1 MATSAAVSAAVPAA
15 VNRGK
20 TGDTLGGGTT
30 KGKDVRTSN
39 IIAAKAIATAIRTSL
54 GPRGMDKMVQLK
66 DGQVLISNDGATIL
80 SHFQV
85 LHPAAQM
92 LVDLSQ
98 SQDVEAGDGTTTVV
112 VLAGALLEA
121 CSGLLAKGIH
131 PTVIAQSF
139 LQAADKTCEFYKD
152 MSRPVELSDRES
164 LLHAVNTCLSSKVV
178 AQNSDLLAPIAVD
191 SVLGLL
197 GVTPSSKAEDI
208 PNNVD
213 LRDIRIVQ
221 QVGGTVDDTELV
233 HGLVLNNAPK
243 QTTSGAPTVVE
254 NAKIALIQFCLSAP
268 KTDMDNTVVVEDY
281 AAMDR
286 LLREERK
293 YILTQCKALKKAGV
307 TVVLIQKSILRDAYN
322 ELSLHFL
329 AKMNIMAITDVERSD
344 VAFIC
349 RTLGCA
355 PIAHIDQL
363 SSPNVSHYLGSAAK
377 VSHVFLE
384 GASHRVV
391 KFIGV
396 AHQGPT
402 MTVLMRG
409 SNSFVL
415 AEAERSL
422 HDAQCVVR
430 SLIKQRAMIAGGG
443 APEAQA
449 SYDLQQ
455 YARTELSGM
464 AVPCFKAFAD
474 ALEVIPYTLA
484 ENAGLKPIEI
494 VTQLRKLHAEGVVGA
509 GVDVTKKKKKAD
521 TSESS
526 DDDTEGVSNMYDRN
540 VLQPLL
546 VSTSAVQLA
555 TETVCMILKVEIR
568 ESEIRESEIRESE
581 IRETGVP
588 GSVQKI
594 LAFYTKPERWN
605 PGNKNPGK

>member
-1 MATSAAVSAAVPAA
+1 MAAVAPHRS
-15 VNRGK
+15 GQ
-20 TGDTLGGGTT
+20 TLGENT

-54 GPRGMDKMVQLK
+54 GPRGMDKLLQK
-66 DGQVLISNDGATIL
+66 ADGQVLISNDGATIL
-80 SHFQV
+80 KHIEA

-121 CSGLLAKGIH
+121 CASLLSKGIH

-139 LQAADKTCEFYKD
+139 LQASEKTCEILKD
-152 MSRPVELSDRES
+152 MSRPVELTERQA
-164 LLHAVNTCLSSKVV
+164 LLNAVETCLSSKVV

-197 GVTPSSKAEDI
+197 GITPSSTPEDL
-208 PNNVD
+208 PKNVD

-233 HGLVLNNAPK
+233 HGLVLNAPK
-243 QTTSGAPTVVE
+243 THAPGAPTVME

-293 YILTQCKALKKAGV
+293 YILTMCKAIKKSGAN
-307 TVVLIQKSILRDAYN
+307 VVLIQKSILRDAYN

-329 AKMNIMAITDVERSD
+329 AKMGIMVLTDIERTDVS
-344 VAFIC
+344 FIC
-349 RTLGCA
+349 RTVGCS

-363 SSPNVSHYLGSAAK
+363 SGPNTKAYLGNAEK
-377 VSHVFLE
+377 VAHVFLE

-391 KFIGV
+391 KFTGV
-396 AHQGPT
+396 ATEGPT

-409 SNSFVL
+409 SNALVL
-415 AEAERSL
+415 GEAERSL

-430 SLIKQRAMIAGGG
+430 SLVKQRALIAGGG
-443 APEAQA
+443 APESQA
-449 SYDLQQ
+449 SFELGQ
-455 YARTELSGM
+455 YARNELQGM
-464 AVPCFKAFAD
+464 AVPCVKAFAD

-484 ENAGLKPIEI
+484 ENAGLKPIDI
-494 VTQLRKLHAEGVVGA
+494 VTQLRKLHAEGKTGA
-509 GVDVTKKKKKAD
+509 GVDVTKKRKKGVPLA
-521 TSESS
+521 EGEV
-526 DDDTEGVSNMYDRN
+526 EGVSDMYARN
-540 VLQPLL
+540 VVQPLL

-555 TETVCMILKVEIR
+555 TETVCMILKVDDMVVI
-568 ESEIRESEIRESE
+568 
-581 IRETGVP
+581 
-588 GSVQKI
+588 
-594 LAFYTKPERWN
+594 A
-605 PGNKNPGK
+605 

>member
-1 MATSAAVSAAVPAA
+1 MAKLAPHRS
-15 VNRGK
+15 GE
-20 TGDTLGGGTT
+20 TLGDNT
-30 KGKDVRTSN
+30 KGRDVRTSN

-54 GPRGMDKMVQLK
+54 GPRGMDKLLQLA

-80 SHFQV
+80 KHIQV

-121 CSGLLAKGIH
+121 CASLLAKGIH

-139 LQAADKTCEFYKD
+139 LQAADKTCEILKD
-152 MSRPVELSDRES
+152 MSHPVQMTDRQA
-164 LLHAVNTCLSSKVV
+164 LLNAVETCLSSKVV

-197 GVTPSSKAEDI
+197 GITPSSTPEDI
-208 PNNVD
+208 PTNVD

-221 QVGGTVDDTELV
+221 QVGGTIDESELV
-233 HGLVLNNAPK
+233 HGLVLNAPK
-243 QTTSGAPTVVE
+243 THAPGAPTVMQ
-254 NAKIALIQFCLSAP
+254 NANIALIQFCLSAP

-281 AAMDR
+281 ASMDR

-293 YILTQCKALKKAGV
+293 YILTMCKAIKKSGAN
-307 TVVLIQKSILRDAYN
+307 VVLIQKSILRDAYN

-329 AKMNIMAITDVERSD
+329 AKMGIMVLTDIERPD
-344 VAFIC
+344 VPFIC
-349 RTLGCA
+349 KTLGCA

-363 SSPNVSHYLGSAAK
+363 NGKNVSQYLGKAEK

-391 KFIGV
+391 KFTGV

-409 SNSFVL
+409 SNHLVL
-415 AEAERSL
+415 GEAERSL

-430 SLIKQRAMIAGGG
+430 SLVKQRALIAGGG
-443 APEAQA
+443 APESQA
-449 SYDLQQ
+449 SFALGQ
-455 YARTELSGM
+455 YARNELQGM

-474 ALEVIPYTLA
+474 ALEVVPYTLA

-494 VTQLRKLHAEGVVGA
+494 VTQLRKLHAEGKTGS
-509 GVDVTKKKKKAD
+509 GVDVVKKQKKGAVLK
-521 TSESS
+521 EGEF
-526 DDDTEGVSNMYDRN
+526 EGVSDMYARN
-540 VLQPLL
+540 IVQPLL

-555 TETVCMILKVEIR
+555 TETVCMILKVDDMVVI
-568 ESEIRESEIRESE
+568 
-581 IRETGVP
+581 
-588 GSVQKI
+588 
-594 LAFYTKPERWN
+594 A
-605 PGNKNPGK
+605 

>member
-1 MATSAAVSAAVPAA
+1 MSTAAVAPHRS
-15 VNRGK
+15 GE
-20 TGDTLGGGTT
+20 TLGDNT

-39 IIAAKAIATAIRTSL
+39 IVAAKAIATAIRTSL
-54 GPRGMDKMVQLK
+54 GPRGMDKLLQLA

-80 SHFQV
+80 KHIQV

-121 CSGLLAKGIH
+121 CASLLAKGIH

-139 LQAADKTCEFYKD
+139 LQAADKTCEILKE
-152 MSRPVELSDRES
+152 MSQPVELTDRQA
-164 LLHAVNTCLSSKVV
+164 LLNAVETCLSSKVV

-197 GVTPSSKAEDI
+197 GITPSSTPEDI

-221 QVGGTVDDTELV
+221 QVGGTIDETELI
-233 HGLVLNNAPK
+233 HGLVLNAPR
-243 QTTSGAPTVVE
+243 THAPGAPTVMQ

-281 AAMDR
+281 SAMDR

-293 YILTQCKALKKAGV
+293 YILTMCKAIKKSGAN
-307 TVVLIQKSILRDAYN
+307 VVLIQKSIMRDAYN

-329 AKMNIMAITDVERSD
+329 AKMGIMVLTDIERPD

-349 RTLGCA
+349 KTLGCA

-363 SSPNVSHYLGSAAK
+363 SSKNVAQYLGSAEK
-377 VSHVFLE
+377 VSHVFFE

-391 KFIGV
+391 KFAGV

-409 SNSFVL
+409 SNSLVL
-415 AEAERSL
+415 GEAERSL

-430 SLIKQRAMIAGGG
+430 SLVKQRALIAGGG
-443 APEAQA
+443 APESQA
-449 SYDLQQ
+449 SFALGQ
-455 YARTELSGM
+455 YARNELQGM
-464 AVPCFKAFAD
+464 AVPCFKAFAE

-494 VTQLRKLHAEGVVGA
+494 VTQLRKLHAEGKPGA
-509 GVDVTKKKKKAD
+509 GVDVVRKQKKGAVLK
-521 TSESS
+521 EGEV
-526 DDDTEGVSNMYDRN
+526 EGVSDMYKRN
-540 VLQPLL
+540 IVQPLL

-555 TETVCMILKVEIR
+555 TETVSMILKVDDIVV
-568 ESEIRESEIRESE
+568 I
-581 IRETGVP
+581 
-588 GSVQKI
+588 
-594 LAFYTKPERWN
+594 A
-605 PGNKNPGK
+605 